1 LFVKA
6 ILVEAWLKAGKI
18 NHFPLGAKMRSLL
31 LSSLLLT
38 SLWSAPIGGVA
49 IMVKNSPITLYEIQ
63 QEMQLSKTNAQQSAD
78 TLIRKKLEQLE
89 ASEKKLSVTPAE
101 IQEELEKM
109 AKQNNLSM
117 DQFYDAMQTARGVDK
132 EQLRS
137 RVEESLLGQKL
148 YNTIAFSKM
157 AQPSASEESEYYQLH
172 IDEFSRP
179 ENYLLTTYSAS
190 SAEALHE
197 KINDPMRNIEGIAAK
212 DETIA
217 SANMN
222 PQLAGILNK
231 IEVGKFGPI
240 LPNGKNGYV
249 SFYMR
254 DKQNIITENLDSVR
268 PQIDNMIMGEKR
280 NQVLNDYF
288 TRLRLSADIKVLRLP

>member
-1 LFVKA
+1 
-6 ILVEAWLKAGKI
+6 
-18 NHFPLGAKMRSLL
+18 MRSLI

-63 QEMQLSKTNAQQSAD
+63 QEMKQSKTSAQQSAD

-89 ASEKKLSVTPAE
+89 ASEKKISVTPSE
-101 IQEELEKM
+101 VQEELEKM

-117 DQFYDAMQTARGVDK
+117 EQFLDAMQTARGINQSELK
-132 EQLRS
+132 S

-157 AQPSASEESEYYQLH
+157 GQPTAQEEEEYYQLH
-172 IDEFSRP
+172 MDEFSQP
-179 ENYLLTTYSAS
+179 ERYDVTAYTSM
-190 SAEALHE
+190 SAEALQA
-197 KINDPMRNIEGIAAK
+197 KIDDPMRNIENVTSK
-212 DETIA
+212 DENIP
-217 SANMN
+217 SKSIN
-222 PQLAGILNK
+222 PQFAQILNK
-231 IEVGKFGPI
+231 IEIGKFSPL
-240 LPNGKNGYV
+240 LPNGKNGFM

-254 DKQNIITENLDSVR
+254 DKPNLVTEHIDTVR
-268 PQIDNMIMGEKR
+268 GQIDNAIMGEKR

-288 TRLRLSADIKVLRLP
+288 TKLRLSADIKVLRLPE